1 MDSILSTVLSAFTHN
16 PIFVLAIIA
25 YIVFSFLKS
34 SKTEDADEYETSG
47 AEKTWEDMEREYG
60 ISIERK
66 IDEPAV
72 DNASNDAVYRSP
84 DTQTSY
90 KQSIEQ
96 PKKEQSIKEQSI
108 KEQPKK
114 LEERKVSTSKAVAIS
129 SLTERLAEFKR
140 QKAMEEVKMP
150 LVDVETHTKPVTKK
164 ARKSRHDIKE
174 GMKWAF
180 ILEKPKALRHRAR

>member
-1 MDSILSTVLSAFTHN
+1 MDSILSTILSAFTNN

-34 SKTEDADEYETSG
+34 SKNEDADEYENSG

-66 IDEPAV
+66 IEEPPV
-72 DNASNDAVYRSP
+72 NATSNDTVYQTP
-84 DTQTSY
+84 NTQISY
-90 KQSIEQ
+90 KQSAEQ
-96 PKKEQSIKEQSI
+96 PKKEQ
-108 KEQPKK
+108 PKQR
-114 LEERKVSTSKAVAIS
+114 EEHKVSTSKTVAVS
-129 SLTERLAEFKR
+129 TLTERLAEFKR
-140 QKAMEEVKMP
+140 QKAMEEVKIP
-150 LVDVETHTKPVTKK
+150 LVDVGTHTKPVTKK

>member
-66 IDEPAV
+66 IEEPPV
-72 DNASNDAVYRSP
+72 NATSNDAVY
-84 DTQTSY
+84 QSY
-90 KQSIEQ
+90 NQSAEQ
-96 PKKEQSIKEQSI
+96 PKKEQ
-108 KEQPKK
+108 PKQR
-114 LEERKVSTSKAVAIS
+114 EEHKVSTSKTVAVS
-129 SLTERLAEFKR
+129 TLTERLAEFKR
-140 QKAMEEVKMP
+140 QKAMEEVKIP
-150 LVDVETHTKPVTKK
+150 LVDVETHTKPVTTK

>member
-1 MDSILSTVLSAFTHN
+1 MDSILSTILSAFMHN
-16 PIFVLAIIA
+16 PIFVLAVIA

-34 SKTEDADEYETSG
+34 SKNEDADEYENSG

-66 IDEPAV
+66 IEEPSV
-72 DNASNDAVYRSP
+72 DASSNDTVYQSP
-84 DTQTSY
+84 NTQISY
-90 KQSIEQ
+90 KQSAEP
-96 PKKEQSIKEQSI
+96 PK

-114 LEERKVSTSKAVAIS
+114 REEHKVSTSKTVAVS
-129 SLTERLAEFKR
+129 TLTERLAEFKR
-140 QKAMEEVKMP
+140 QKAMEEVRVP

-164 ARKSRHDIKE
+164 ARKSRHDIRE

-180 ILEKPKALRHRAR
+180 ILEKPKALRHRVR

>member
-34 SKTEDADEYETSG
+34 SKTEEADEYESAG

-66 IDEPAV
+66 IDEPAA
-72 DNASNDAVYRSP
+72 DNASNDAVYQAP
-84 DTQTSY
+84 DRQISY

-96 PKKEQSIKEQSI
+96 PKKEQ
-108 KEQPKK
+108 PNK
-114 LEERKVSTSKAVAIS
+114 LEERKVSTSKSVAIS
-129 SLTERLAEFKR
+129 SLTERLEEFKH
-140 QKAMEEVKMP
+140 QKAMELGKMP
-150 LVDVETHTKPVTKK
+150 LVDIETYTKPVTKK
-164 ARKSRHDIKE
+164 VRKSRHDIKE

-180 ILEKPKALRHRAR
+180 ILEKPKALRHRTR

>member
-1 MDSILSTVLSAFTHN
+1 MDSILSTILSAFTHN
-16 PIFVLAIIA
+16 PIFVLAVIA

-34 SKTEDADEYETSG
+34 SKNEDADEYENSG

-66 IDEPAV
+66 IEEPPV
-72 DNASNDAVYRSP
+72 NATSNDTVYQSP
-84 DTQTSY
+84 NTQISY
-90 KQSIEQ
+90 KQSAEQ
-96 PKKEQSIKEQSI
+96 PKKEQSK

-114 LEERKVSTSKAVAIS
+114 REEQKVSTSKTVAVS
-129 SLTERLAEFKR
+129 TLTERLAEFKR
-140 QKAMEEVKMP
+140 QKAMEEVRVP
-150 LVDVETHTKPVTKK
+150 LVDVETHMKPVTKT

>member
-1 MDSILSTVLSAFTHN
+1 MDSILSTILSAFTHN

-66 IDEPAV
+66 IEEPPV
-72 DNASNDAVYRSP
+72 NATSNDAVYQSSN
-84 DTQTSY
+84 TQISY
-90 KQSIEQ
+90 NQSAEQ
-96 PKKEQSIKEQSI
+96 PKQR
-108 KEQPKK
+108 
-114 LEERKVSTSKAVAIS
+114 EEHKVSTSKTVAVS
-129 SLTERLAEFKR
+129 TLTERLAEFKR
-140 QKAMEEVKMP
+140 QKAMEEVKIP

-164 ARKSRHDIKE
+164 ARKSCHDIKE

>member
-1 MDSILSTVLSAFTHN
+1 MDSILSTILSAFTHN

-34 SKTEDADEYETSG
+34 SKTEDADEYESSG

-66 IDEPAV
+66 IEEPAI
-72 DNASNDAVYRSP
+72 DNASNDVVYRAP
-84 DTQTSY
+84 DTQISY

-96 PKKEQSIKEQSI
+96 PKK
-108 KEQPKK
+108 
-114 LEERKVSTSKAVAIS
+114 LEESKVSTSKSVAIS
-129 SLTERLAEFKR
+129 SLAERLEEFKH
-140 QKAMEEVKMP
+140 QKAMERGKMP
-150 LVDVETHTKPVTKK
+150 LVDIETHTKPVTKK
-164 ARKSRHDIKE
+164 VRKSRHDIKE

-180 ILEKPKALRHRAR
+180 ILEKPKALRHRTR

>member
-1 MDSILSTVLSAFTHN
+1 MDSILSTVLSAFTNN

-34 SKTEDADEYETSG
+34 SKTEDTDEYETSG

-66 IDEPAV
+66 IEEPSV
-72 DNASNDAVYRSP
+72 NATSNDAVYQSSN
-84 DTQTSY
+84 TQISY
-90 KQSIEQ
+90 NQSAEQ
-96 PKKEQSIKEQSI
+96 PKKEQHKQR
-108 KEQPKK
+108 
-114 LEERKVSTSKAVAIS
+114 EEHKVSTSKTVAVS
-129 SLTERLAEFKR
+129 TLTERLAEFKR
-140 QKAMEEVKMP
+140 QKAMEEVKIP

-164 ARKSRHDIKE
+164 ARKSHHDIKE

>member
-1 MDSILSTVLSAFTHN
+1 MDSILSTILSAFTHN
-16 PIFVLAIIA
+16 PIFVLAVIA

-34 SKTEDADEYETSG
+34 SKNEDADEYENSG

-66 IDEPAV
+66 IEEPPV
-72 DNASNDAVYRSP
+72 NATSNDAVYQSSN
-84 DTQTSY
+84 TQISY
-90 KQSIEQ
+90 KQSVEQ
-96 PKKEQSIKEQSI
+96 PKQR
-108 KEQPKK
+108 
-114 LEERKVSTSKAVAIS
+114 EEHKVSTSKTVAVS
-129 SLTERLAEFKR
+129 TLTERLAEFKR
-140 QKAMEEVKMP
+140 QKAMEEVKIP
-150 LVDVETHTKPVTKK
+150 LVDVENHAKTVTTK

>member
-1 MDSILSTVLSAFTHN
+1 MDSILSTILSAFTHN
-16 PIFVLAIIA
+16 PIFVLAVIA

-34 SKTEDADEYETSG
+34 SKNEDTDEYENSG

-66 IDEPAV
+66 IEEPSV
-72 DNASNDAVYRSP
+72 DATSNDTVYQSP
-84 DTQTSY
+84 NTQISY
-90 KQSIEQ
+90 KQSAEQ
-96 PKKEQSIKEQSI
+96 TKKR
-108 KEQPKK
+108 
-114 LEERKVSTSKAVAIS
+114 EEHKVSTSKTVAVS
-129 SLTERLAEFKR
+129 TLTERLAEFKR
-140 QKAMEEVKMP
+140 QKAMEEVKIP

-164 ARKSRHDIKE
+164 AHKSRHDIKE

>member
-1 MDSILSTVLSAFTHN
+1 MDSILSTVLSAFTNN
-16 PIFVLAIIA
+16 PIFVLAAIA

-34 SKTEDADEYETSG
+34 SKNEDADEYENSG

-66 IDEPAV
+66 IEEPPV
-72 DNASNDAVYRSP
+72 NATSNDTVYQSP
-84 DTQTSY
+84 NTQISY
-90 KQSIEQ
+90 QQSAEQ
-96 PKKEQSIKEQSI
+96 PKKEK
-108 KEQPKK
+108 PKQR
-114 LEERKVSTSKAVAIS
+114 EEHTVSTSKTVAVS
-129 SLTERLAEFKR
+129 TLTERLAEFKR
-140 QKAMEEVKMP
+140 QKAMEEVRVP
-150 LVDVETHTKPVTKK
+150 LVDVETHTKSVTKK

>member
-66 IDEPAV
+66 IEEPPV
-72 DNASNDAVYRSP
+72 NATSNDAVYQSSN
-84 DTQTSY
+84 TQISY
-90 KQSIEQ
+90 NQSAEQ
-96 PKKEQSIKEQSI
+96 PKKEQHKQ
-108 KEQPKK
+108 
-114 LEERKVSTSKAVAIS
+114 STSKTVAVS
-129 SLTERLAEFKR
+129 TLTERLAEFKR
-140 QKAMEEVKMP
+140 QKAMEEVKIP

-164 ARKSRHDIKE
+164 ARKSCHDIKE

>member
-1 MDSILSTVLSAFTHN
+1 MDSILSTILSAFTNN

-66 IDEPAV
+66 IEEPSV
-72 DNASNDAVYRSP
+72 NATSNDVVYQSSN
-84 DTQTSY
+84 TQISY
-90 KQSIEQ
+90 NQSA
-96 PKKEQSIKEQSI
+96 EQSK
-108 KEQPKK
+108 KEQPKQR
-114 LEERKVSTSKAVAIS
+114 EEHTVSTSKTVAVS
-129 SLTERLAEFKR
+129 TLTERLAEFKR
-140 QKAMEEVKMP
+140 QKAMEEVKIP
-150 LVDVETHTKPVTKK
+150 LVDVEIHTKPVTKK

>member
-66 IDEPAV
+66 IEEPSV
-72 DNASNDAVYRSP
+72 NATSNDAVYGAP
-84 DTQTSY
+84 DTKISY
-90 KQSIEQ
+90 KQS
-96 PKKEQSIKEQSI
+96 
-108 KEQPKK
+108 KK

-129 SLTERLAEFKR
+129 SLTERLTEFKH
-140 QKAMEEVKMP
+140 QKAMEVGKMP
-150 LVDVETHTKPVTKK
+150 LVDIETHTKPVTKK

>member
-34 SKTEDADEYETSG
+34 SKTEEADEYESSG

-66 IDEPAV
+66 IEEPAV
-72 DNASNDAVYRSP
+72 DNAS
-84 DTQTSY
+84 
-90 KQSIEQ
+90 
-96 PKKEQSIKEQSI
+96 
-108 KEQPKK
+108 KK

-129 SLTERLAEFKR
+129 SLTERLEEFKH
-140 QKAMEEVKMP
+140 QKAMEVGKMP
-150 LVDVETHTKPVTKK
+150 LVDIETYTKPLTKK
-164 ARKSRHDIKE
+164 AHKSRHDIKE

-180 ILEKPKALRHRAR
+180 ILEKPKALRHRTR

>member
-1 MDSILSTVLSAFTHN
+1 MDSILSTILSAFTHN
-16 PIFVLAIIA
+16 PIFVLAVIA

-34 SKTEDADEYETSG
+34 SKNEDTDEYENSG

-66 IDEPAV
+66 IEEPPV
-72 DNASNDAVYRSP
+72 NATSNDTVHP
-84 DTQTSY
+84 LPNTQISY
-90 KQSIEQ
+90 KQSVEQ
-96 PKKEQSIKEQSI
+96 PKKR
-108 KEQPKK
+108 
-114 LEERKVSTSKAVAIS
+114 EEHTVSTSKTVAVS
-129 SLTERLAEFKR
+129 TLTERLAEFKR
-140 QKAMEEVKMP
+140 QKAMEEVKIP

>member
-1 MDSILSTVLSAFTHN
+1 MDSILSTILSAFTHN
-16 PIFVLAIIA
+16 PIFVLAVIA

-34 SKTEDADEYETSG
+34 SKNEDADEYENSG

-66 IDEPAV
+66 VEEPPV
-72 DNASNDAVYRSP
+72 NATSNDTVCQSP
-84 DTQTSY
+84 NTQISY
-90 KQSIEQ
+90 KQSAEP
-96 PKKEQSIKEQSI
+96 PK

-114 LEERKVSTSKAVAIS
+114 REEHKVSTSKTVAVS
-129 SLTERLAEFKR
+129 TLTERLAEFKR
-140 QKAMEEVKMP
+140 QKAMGEVRVP

-164 ARKSRHDIKE
+164 ARKSRHDIRE

>member
-34 SKTEDADEYETSG
+34 SKTEDADEYENSG

-72 DNASNDAVYRSP
+72 DNASNDAIYGTP
-84 DTQTSY
+84 DTKISY
-90 KQSIEQ
+90 KQS
-96 PKKEQSIKEQSI
+96 
-108 KEQPKK
+108 KK

-129 SLTERLAEFKR
+129 SLTERLTEFKH
-140 QKAMEEVKMP
+140 QKAMEVGKMP
-150 LVDVETHTKPVTKK
+150 LVDIETHTKPVTKK

>member
-1 MDSILSTVLSAFTHN
+1 MDSILSTILSAFTHN
-16 PIFVLAIIA
+16 PIFVLAVIA

-34 SKTEDADEYETSG
+34 SKNEDTDEYENSG

-66 IDEPAV
+66 IEEPPV
-72 DNASNDAVYRSP
+72 NATSNDTVYQSSN
-84 DTQTSY
+84 TQISY
-90 KQSIEQ
+90 NQSAEQ
-96 PKKEQSIKEQSI
+96 PKKEQ
-108 KEQPKK
+108 PKQR
-114 LEERKVSTSKAVAIS
+114 EEHKVSTSKT
-129 SLTERLAEFKR
+129 LTERLAEFKR
-140 QKAMEEVKMP
+140 QKAMEEVKIP
-150 LVDVETHTKPVTKK
+150 LVDVETHTKSVTKK